1 MLARSC
7 AAVILAVG
15 LTATASA
22 VTVTVS
28 VPATSDLWLA
38 GMPSGATASLGDVA
52 PTHSPVLVTGLPLT
66 SGHVLRFSA
75 TGLTDHCDTGG
86 RCGLAGPE
94 GDLIEPSVQ
103 HTTGAENGIA
113 DIFAPID
120 SLIGVFLDSTQPSL
134 SPATSFLDFSTLALR
149 DFAALSPLLK
159 QPFFIGD
166 GFRNDGTTVQSF
178 FIPSGA
184 TRLFLGTMDGFGWY
198 DNTGSLSV
206 TVTEALSPAPVPE
219 PGTLALLAGGLLG
232 LGVARRRWQ

>member
-1 MLARSC
+1 MRARLC
-7 AAVILAVG
+7 VAVIFAVG

-206 TVTEALSPAPVPE
+206 TVTEAPAPVPE
-219 PGTLALLAGGLLG
+219 PASLGLLG
-232 LGVARRRWQ
+232 IAVAGLAMSRRRARP